1 MADAIEGEVV
11 DPGKV
16 IICEPGKAVSARA
29 KLDGL
34 GEYGG
39 VVRESDTC
47 PKGQI
52 FSIDA
57 DRIQA
62 DLDASFAPMPF
73 MMSEP
78 RMDLSM
84 RLSYIYGAT
93 LTPARFPII
102 TGC

>member
-1 MADAIEGEVV
+1 MAGVIEGEVV

-16 IICEPGKAVSARA
+16 IICEPGKAASARA
-29 KLDGL
+29 RLDRL

-39 VVRESDTC
+39 VVRESDVC
-47 PKGQI
+47 PKGRI
-52 FSIDA
+52 VSIDM

-62 DLDASFAPMPF
+62 DLDASLSPTPF
-73 MMSEP
+73 MMTEP

-84 RLSYIYGAT
+84 RLSFIYGAA

-102 TGC
+102 TGG